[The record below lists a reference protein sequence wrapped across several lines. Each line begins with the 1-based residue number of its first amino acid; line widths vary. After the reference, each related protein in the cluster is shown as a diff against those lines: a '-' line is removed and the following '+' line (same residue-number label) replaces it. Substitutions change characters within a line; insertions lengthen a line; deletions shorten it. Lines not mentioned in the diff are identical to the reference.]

1 MPSKI
6 LSVSPLISSILHGDN
21 QTESQCDTADRKI
34 GSLCT
39 RGTRALST
47 WGWDPVVHYV
57 FRILNHTEGGF
68 YNNSEI
74 IMHVHG
80 RRCMHSFGELSQAR
94 EAGMRMGDGDIIP
107 EFVIIVLIVLI
118 PFPKSNRFRSAS
130 KKVVMTK
137 VCTFQGTHTHC
148 IVEQS
153 NSNTVR
159 RRRRC
164 THTTTR
170 SKQCIKYCVTDR
182 WQLST
187 ADIEESGLDRPFRF
201 SAMLRVSHIRIRT
214 ATTVVMIMRPYWR
227 RDALNTLRS
236 LMLAAFTESVE
247 KW

>member
-80 RRCMHSFGELSQAR
+80 RRRMHSFGELSQAR

-137 VCTFQGTHTHC
+137 VCTFQGTHMHTLY
-148 IVEQS
+148 
-153 NSNTVR
+153 R
-159 RRRRC
+159 R
-164 THTTTR
+164 T
-170 SKQCIKYCVTDR
+170 
-182 WQLST
+182 
-187 ADIEESGLDRPFRF
+187 IELKHSEKKKTMHAHDDSIEAMHKILCDRP
-201 SAMLRVSHIRIRT
+201 
-214 ATTVVMIMRPYWR
+214 
-227 RDALNTLRS
+227 
-236 LMLAAFTESVE
+236 LAIEYGRYRG
-247 KW
+247 KWA